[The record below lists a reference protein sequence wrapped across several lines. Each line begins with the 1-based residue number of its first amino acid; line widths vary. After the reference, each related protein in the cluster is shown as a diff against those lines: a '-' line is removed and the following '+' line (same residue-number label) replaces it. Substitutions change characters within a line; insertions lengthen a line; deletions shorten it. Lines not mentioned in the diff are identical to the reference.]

1 MRLTL
6 MVHEGGRV
14 MHAIGG
20 PTEPD
25 YTWDL
30 QYVPNAFAP
39 DQPLD
44 YETVERLVRP
54 VHRKEDFL

>member
-1 MRLTL
+1 